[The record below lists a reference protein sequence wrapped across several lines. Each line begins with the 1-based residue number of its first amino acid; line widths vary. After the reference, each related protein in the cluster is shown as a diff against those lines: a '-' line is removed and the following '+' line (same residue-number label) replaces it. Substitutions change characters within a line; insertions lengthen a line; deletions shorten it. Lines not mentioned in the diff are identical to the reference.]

1 MSSVNTGSGLFDI
14 CWAALMP
21 ITNFVTQFPRHHE
34 AAGPM
39 CEAQALVLLV
49 PAQAEAEQDE
59 ITQECPG
66 KRRTPPG
73 CLHPHEEGSGGGIN
87 HHGFTLSEI
96 KISAADPSPDCRGH
110 PYCFSCQFPCC

>member
-1 MSSVNTGSGLFDI
+1 MSSVNTGSGVFDI
-14 CWAALMP
+14 LWITLMP
-21 ITNFVTQFPRHHE
+21 IPNFFLTQFPHHHE
-34 AAGPM
+34 AGIM
-39 CEAQALVLLV
+39 RKAQALVLLV
-49 PAQAEAEQDE
+49 PAQAGAEQDE

-66 KRRTPPG
+66 KKRTPPG